1 LRPKRSEVA
10 SEPPRVPLGVY
21 EKEDL
26 LVLNEIMA
34 KLNQNE
40 KLIGLGAVVVAVA
53 WVLGLVITDG
63 WYGHSGAQ
71 TMGLIAVV
79 AAVGAVVVLYLKY
92 APGTNITWPAP
103 VSTILLIVAAVAGV
117 LALIG
122 LFQAFTYDP
131 LQGLGGLLGSY
142 APSKPVTLYLAA
154 GGVAVGAGLMCYAAY
169 MDWTAAKKVV

>member
-1 LRPKRSEVA
+1 MRPKRSEVA

-40 KLIGLGAVVVAVA
+40 KLIGLGAVIVAVA
-53 WVLGLVITDG
+53 WVLGVIITDS
-63 WYGHSGAQ
+63 WYSASGAQ
-71 TMGLIAVV
+71 TMGLLAVV
-79 AAVGAVVVLYLKY
+79 AAVAAVVVLYLKS
-92 APGTNITWPAP
+92 APGTTITWPAP

-131 LQGLGGLLGSY
+131 FKGLGGILGTY
-142 APSKPVTLYLAA
+142 GVSKPVTIYLAA
-154 GGVAVGAGLMCYAAY
+154 GGVVVGAGLMVYAAY
-169 MDWTAAKKVV
+169 MEWTAAKKVI